1 MRPVKCTEVTQIKAK
16 KQLVR
21 NYFDYE
27 YELKLQAVEICTEIS
42 LAPINIRLGEGNG
55 SNKRPTP

>member
-1 MRPVKCTEVTQIKAK
+1 VTQIKGK

-27 YELKLQAVEICTEIS
+27 YELKLQAAEICTEIS
-42 LAPINIRLGEGNG
+42 LAPINIRFGEGNG